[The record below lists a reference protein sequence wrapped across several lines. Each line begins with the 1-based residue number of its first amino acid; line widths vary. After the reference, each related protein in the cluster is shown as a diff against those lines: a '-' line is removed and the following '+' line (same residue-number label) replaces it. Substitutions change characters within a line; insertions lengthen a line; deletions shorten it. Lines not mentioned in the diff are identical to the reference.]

1 LSFRVNPSLKVSQSS
16 IPDKVSVELLD
27 HPRRSV
33 QALPLSGRAHDLQ
46 LLPRW
51 ELLLELLVHLL
62 GQLGKVLRLVLD
74 EAEGVLGER
83 VQHVQAVDLVPLCNG
98 KVK

>member
-1 LSFRVNPSLKVSQSS
+1 M
-16 IPDKVSVELLD
+16 SVELLD

-46 LLPRW
+46 LLPRR
-51 ELLLELLVHLL
+51 ELLLELLVHLFS
-62 GQLGKVLRLVLD
+62 QLGKVLRLVLD

-83 VQHVQAVDLVPLCNG
+83 VQHVQAVDLVPLQAFHVSILSLALSEVPRL
-98 KVK
+98 K